1 MSSKQ
6 FEKLPKIMQ
15 NNEVEKYFIILSKKR
30 VSLFFKR
37 FLDIIV
43 SLFAII
49 VLIIPFIIISIFIS
63 LDSKGG
69 IFYIQ
74 RRVGKNNKNFGII
87 KFRTMVSNA
96 NELGGELTS
105 GDSDKRIT
113 KVGSFLR
120 KFRIDE
126 LPQFFNV
133 LTGSMSII
141 GPRPEVRRYVDYYNS
156 EQMATLLIRPGISCS
171 SSVAFANEGE
181 LLAQADDPDRLYIDE
196 IMPKKASMNLQYI
209 INLSVLTDIKI
220 ILSTIKEVL
229 K

>member
-1 MSSKQ
+1 MLSKQ
-6 FEKLPKIMQ
+6 FEKLPKSMQ

-30 VSLFFKR
+30 FSLFLKR
-37 FLDIIV
+37 LLDIIV
-43 SLFAII
+43 SIFAI
-49 VLIIPFIIISIFIS
+49 LLLFFPFIIISVFIVS
-63 LDSKGG
+63 DSKGG
-69 IFYIQ
+69 VFFIQ
-74 RRVGKNNKNFGII
+74 RRVGKNNKDFGII

-126 LPQFFNV
+126 LPQLFNV
-133 LTGSMSII
+133 LAGSMSII
-141 GPRPEVRRYVDYYNS
+141 GPRPEVRRFVDYYNN
-156 EQMATLLIRPGISCS
+156 EQMATLLVRPGISCS

-181 LLAQADDPDRLYIDE
+181 LLEAADNPDRLYIDE

-209 INLSVLTDIKI
+209 VDLSVLTDIKI
-220 ILSTIKEVL
+220 IFSTIKEVF